1 MVTAL
6 WILAVLMM
14 IVGVVGTVL
23 PALPG
28 VMLVFGGIVLAA
40 YAEGFTRISG
50 LTVAVLGA
58 LALVAFVIDYVASAA
73 AAKKAGASKL
83 GLAGAALG
91 TVLGIFTGFIGL
103 LFMPLVGAMAGEWW
117 ALRRQAAGDLAAN
130 GKRAFEVGFAT
141 WLGMMIGTA
150 VKLALVFVMVGA
162 FAAAYFF

>member
-28 VMLVFGGIVLAA
+28 VMLVYGGIVLAA

-103 LFMPLVGAMAGEWW
+103 LFMPLVGAAIGEYLAQRDALKAGRIG
-117 ALRRQAAGDLAAN
+117 L
-130 GKRAFEVGFAT
+130 AT
-141 WLGMMIGTA
+141 WVGLLVGTVLKLAIVFTMIG
-150 VKLALVFVMVGA
+150 VFV
-162 FAAAYFF
+162 AALIV

>member
-83 GLAGAALG
+83 GLAGAAFG

-103 LFMPLVGAMAGEWW
+103 LFMPLVGAAIGEYLTQRDALKAGRIG
-117 ALRRQAAGDLAAN
+117 L
-130 GKRAFEVGFAT
+130 AT
-141 WLGMMIGTA
+141 WVGLLVGTILKLAIVFTMIGVFLVA
-150 VKLALVFVMVGA
+150 VVL
-162 FAAAYFF
+162 

>member
-28 VMLVFGGIVLAA
+28 VMLVYGGIVLAA

-103 LFMPLVGAMAGEWW
+103 LFMPLVGAAIGEYLAQRDALKAGRIG
-117 ALRRQAAGDLAAN
+117 L
-130 GKRAFEVGFAT
+130 AT
-141 WLGMMIGTA
+141 WVGLLVGT
-150 VKLALVFVMVGA
+150 VLKLAIVFTMVGVFVVA
-162 FAAAYFF
+162 IVL